1 MSDPSILSIIAPGVF
16 ALLGV
21 YFGSKL
27 KSKSDKETQL
37 RELKIKSFT
46 KVVSLKLP
54 LTQVIQTNAEA
65 QLLCQYYDA
74 RFHLTGNQVDQD
86 EAKAQNARM
95 LSLIP
100 EVAATRSEFAA
111 ALAELKIAFA
121 IDKNLN
127 KELMEIYK
135 AQSLY
140 VPEVNGKFSSVS
152 KLDEWKDNNAKQIVE
167 ILKKQYSDK
176 IEAVIEKLYSEFEKL

>member
-1 MSDPSILSIIAPGVF
+1 
-16 ALLGV
+16 
-21 YFGSKL
+21 
-27 KSKSDKETQL
+27 
-37 RELKIKSFT
+37 
-46 KVVSLKLP
+46 
-54 LTQVIQTNAEA
+54 
-65 QLLCQYYDA
+65 YYDA

-152 KLDEWKDNNAKQIVE
+152 KLDEW
-167 ILKKQYSDK
+167 
-176 IEAVIEKLYSEFEKL
+176 